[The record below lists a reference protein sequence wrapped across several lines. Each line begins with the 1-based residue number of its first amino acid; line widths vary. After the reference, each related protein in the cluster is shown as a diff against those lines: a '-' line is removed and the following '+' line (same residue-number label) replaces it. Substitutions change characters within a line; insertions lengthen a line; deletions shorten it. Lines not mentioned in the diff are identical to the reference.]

1 MRQAAVEIGG
11 IGSAPGLCVTG
22 GVAKR
27 DNLVLI
33 GDRTAANGNRVGGA
47 GIRKGA
53 QRSGLLVGGAGAFT
67 DANAGQAS
75 RAGGLADR
83 NRLVTCNGPPAD
95 CHGPPARHRSEEH
108 TSELQSLM
116 RISYAV
122 FCLKKQNIKQTIN

>member
-1 MRQAAVEIGG
+1 MRISDWSSDVCSSDLVVDAGGDMRQAAVEIGG
-11 IGSAPGLCVTG
+11 IGSVPGLCVTG

-53 QRSGLLVGGAGAFT
+53 QRSGLLVGGAGAVP

-75 RAGGLADR
+75 RPGGLAGR
-83 NRLVTCNGPPAD
+83 TRPSTSNGP
-95 CHGPPARHRSEEH
+95 
-108 TSELQSLM
+108 T
-116 RISYAV
+116 
-122 FCLKKQNIKQTIN
+122 T